1 MWFGKSP
8 YKGRVAETFS
18 LKSSWEEGHGENS
31 KFFIVS
37 MKEESVRVKNGCG
50 KLLRACFSAKVSIK
64 EGWKG
69 LAEVMMRRGVD
80 GESGGAD
87 GQCGARRCSPTNREP
102 SFVRARWHT
111 GAPSWVVV
119 VVGVP
124 GQPAHLT
131 ICILVLVLFLQP
143 ALPPTAYL
151 VPRNRLQWRLLSVAK

>member
-1 MWFGKSP
+1 
-8 YKGRVAETFS
+8 
-18 LKSSWEEGHGENS
+18 
-31 KFFIVS
+31 

-50 KLLRACFSAKVSIK
+50 KLLRACFSAKASIK

-87 GQCGARRCSPTNREP
+87 GQCGARRCLPTNEEP

-119 VVGVP
+119 VVEVGT
-124 GQPAHLT
+124 GRAHLT
-131 ICILVLVLFLQP
+131 ICILVLLFLQP
-143 ALPPTAYL
+143 ALPPIDSL